1 MKASFNNYANTITA
15 TITPVDGVFD
25 GLKLQ
30 GKGWGYTFTN
40 VGLIEGLL
48 VWPIAALLY
57 YFAMAFSSLG
67 VGGIVLSI
75 LLVTIIV
82 RGLLLL
88 LTFKQTAS
96 QQKITALQPQIA
108 KLQEK
113 YPHADTNQY
122 EKQAMAQEQME
133 LYKKNHVNPF
143 SMFIVLLVQF
153 PVFIAV
159 WGAMSGSAVLRE
171 GELWGLR
178 LSANTGSS
186 IIHWTGTPSV
196 VALVIFIIMAIAQ
209 AVSMLLPQFIQKKK
223 TEKVAKLNKN
233 PTAAKTNN
241 QMMIMNI
248 VMLVMIIF
256 TGTQLPVAMSI
267 YWIITALISLV
278 QSLVMSHITN
288 RKAKNYK

>member
-1 MKASFNNYANTITA
+1 MKTSFNNYANTITA

-196 VALVIFIIMAIAQ
+196 VALVIFIIMAQ

-278 QSLVMSHITN
+278 QSLVMAHITN